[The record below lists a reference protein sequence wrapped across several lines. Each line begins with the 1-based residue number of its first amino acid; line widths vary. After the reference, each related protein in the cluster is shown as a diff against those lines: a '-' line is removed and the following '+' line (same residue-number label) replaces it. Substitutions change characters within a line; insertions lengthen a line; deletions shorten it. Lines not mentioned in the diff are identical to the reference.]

1 MVNEYAEI
9 AAEKSTVSQ
18 TNKFHDKSVSEQ
30 KRNIIRPDKNIS
42 HNQSRYKADI
52 AGGSLKLQE
61 SRIIASMLMEGL
73 SSDEWKKAIEVQNIL
88 QKRSPGTA
96 KRQSSLIRARLEL
109 MEPDLWELV
118 RDGSNGT
125 ATHALFAAAIKHST
139 LLGDF
144 LDQVVRNQFRMFR
157 HDLPR
162 KLWMDFIEHCRD
174 HDPYMP
180 EWKESTTKKLGDSVY
195 RILAEVGYLHDNRNY
210 ALQSVRISG
219 EVMAYLRNNK
229 EEYVLRCVQVSL

>member
-1 MVNEYAEI
+1 MTVKK
-9 AAEKSTVSQ
+9 AATGQIKNFQDDTILDQQGSTSRHNGNATQ
-18 TNKFHDKSVSEQ
+18 T
-30 KRNIIRPDKNIS
+30 P
-42 HNQSRYKADI
+42 SRYKADI
-52 AGGSLKLQE
+52 AGGSLKLRE
-61 SRIIASMLMEGL
+61 SRLIAYLL
-73 SSDEWKKAIEVQNIL
+73 SDGISGDDWKKAIEVQNIL

-109 MEPDLWELV
+109 MEPELWELV
-118 RDGSNGT
+118 HDGSNST
-125 ATHALFAAAIKHST
+125 ATHALFAAAIKHSR

-162 KLWMDFIEHCRD
+162 KLWMEFIEHCHD

-210 ALQSVRISG
+210 TLQPVRISG

-229 EEYVLRCVQVSL
+229 EEYVIRCIQVSL